1 MYTTID
7 YETTMVAVRSG
18 SNDTVWVSHTIFYYE
33 EDMKKISIFITLSQ
47 KKWREI
53 LPAYGD
59 PKDSRPD
66 HHYNIMIINSIQTIP
81 EQNHPMSLKKV
92 VQICRT

>member
-66 HHYNIMIINSIQTIP
+66 HHYNIVDQYISKESRPASHNMFNT
-81 EQNHPMSLKKV
+81 
-92 VQICRT
+92 